1 MSDRPLASL
10 ASTEEP
16 YTLDIHV
23 SMEEEEEGDEEE
35 EGGDPDDDERRR
47 EAEDELAVIGDDSEE
62 YPGSRIP
69 TPPSSAG
76 LHPTNTS
83 NSPSSILSQLDSNTE
98 YDALPP
104 ATPHS
109 GHDEPV
115 YYIGSGE
122 AHGLPTAKHG
132 DGLLH
137 RLAIRAIHLYASDTD
152 VDTNPSSSLDDSSSF
167 GPEHTGREVRLLI
180 NDSEPLLRIIDYN
193 SGAKL
198 LSLNW
203 NGVNKVFL
211 TPACG
216 EQIIVISVGS
226 PISTSG
232 TTQLQHDV
240 DFVFFACAS
249 RRQRRRLARKDYAA
263 KGSFMQNTQ
272 ESIKE
277 MQPPD
282 GWAEFSLLVTMS
294 GCAAQATA

>member
-1 MSDRPLASL
+1 MSDGPLASL
-10 ASTEEP
+10 ASAEDP
-16 YTLDIHV
+16 YSLDMQG
-23 SMEEEEEGDEEE
+23 SMEEEEEEEDDE
-35 EGGDPDDDERRR
+35 DDDDDEERRR
-47 EAEDELAVIGDDSEE
+47 HRAGDLTVLCDDSED
-62 YPGSRIP
+62 YPGSRVP

-83 NSPSSILSQLDSNTE
+83 NSPSSCVLSQLDTNTE
-98 YDALPP
+98 YDSLPP
-104 ATPHS
+104 ATPHT

-132 DGLLH
+132 DGLLQ

-152 VDTNPSSSLDDSSSF
+152 VETNPSSSLDDSSSF

-180 NDSEPLLRIIDYN
+180 NDSEPLLRVVDHN
-193 SGAKL
+193 TGAKL
-198 LSLNW
+198 LALNW

-226 PISTSG
+226 PVSASG

-249 RRQRRRLARKDYAA
+249 RRQVITLSY
-263 KGSFMQNTQ
+263 FTYTP
-272 ESIKE
+272 I
-277 MQPPD
+277 
-282 GWAEFSLLVTMS
+282 
-294 GCAAQATA
+294 